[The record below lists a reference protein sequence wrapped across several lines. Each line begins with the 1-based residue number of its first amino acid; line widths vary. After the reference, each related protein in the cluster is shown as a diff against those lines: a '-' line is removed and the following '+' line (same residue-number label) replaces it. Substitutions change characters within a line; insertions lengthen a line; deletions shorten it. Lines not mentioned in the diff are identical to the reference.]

1 MAEEDAPIYHSGQI
15 VPQKGWYEAIGSE
28 YVINHRV
35 ARRFTCVLKQYEM
48 FPNYD
53 GRAISWRALTD
64 MPEDFVAACWTKTVD
79 LANVQ
84 ATPHRSRRQH
94 HLG

>member
-1 MAEEDAPIYHSGQI
+1 MAAEDTLIYHSGQM
-15 VPQKGWYEAIGSE
+15 VPKKGWYEAIGSE

-35 ARRFTCVLKQYEM
+35 ARRFTCVLKEYEV

-64 MPEDFVAACWTKTVD
+64 MPEDFVAACWTKTID
-79 LANVQ
+79 LASVQ
-84 ATPHRSRRQH
+84 AKPRHSRRH
-94 HLG
+94 HRLG